1 MCNPTAMMIA
11 SAGSTIFST
20 LGAYAQA
27 RAEKQQLK
35 YQATIDE
42 QNRRIAEYN
51 KEAAIERGDIEE
63 KQRRLEIS
71 RDQGTQLAFLAS
83 HGVDVGS
90 GSSLDILSD
99 TAFTGELDALTIKDN
114 AMREAFGYEVDAYN
128 KAASASMKRTAADN
142 ISPAGSALATF
153 ATGASKTGAKYY
165 DLKSQGAWATKPGSV
180 PRTSSSGGFG
190 MDWRKPR

>member
-1 MCNPTAMMIA
+1 MCNPTAMMVA
-11 SAGSTIFST
+11 SIGSTVFST

-114 AMREAFGYEVDAYN
+114 AMREAFGFEVDAYN
-128 KAASASMKRTAADN
+128 KSASASMKRTAADN
-142 ISPAGSALATF
+142 ISPAGEALATF
-153 ATGASKTGAKYY
+153 ATGASKTGATYY
-165 DLKSQGAWATKPGSV
+165 DLKSKGAWT
-180 PRTSSSGGFG
+180 
-190 MDWRKPR
+190 